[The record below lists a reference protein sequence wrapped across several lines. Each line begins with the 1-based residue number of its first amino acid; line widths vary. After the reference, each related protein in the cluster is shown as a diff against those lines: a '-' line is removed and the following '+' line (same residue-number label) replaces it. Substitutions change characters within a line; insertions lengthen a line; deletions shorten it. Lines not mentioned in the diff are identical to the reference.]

1 MYDTKKTTTEYK
13 RWHREEDG
21 TMVPDVTDYVKL
33 QAWIDTL
40 DPRIKQ
46 EYTNI
51 QEEKMMDYNKKAV
64 DKAIKQDNTIKA
76 KEAKLIHAL
85 LKGWR

>member
-1 MYDTKKTTTEYK
+1 ML
-13 RWHREEDG
+13 
-21 TMVPDVTDYVKL
+21 VK
-33 QAWIDTL
+33 Q
-40 DPRIKQ
+40 IKQ
-46 EYTNI
+46 
-51 QEEKMMDYNKKAV
+51 MDYSKKAV